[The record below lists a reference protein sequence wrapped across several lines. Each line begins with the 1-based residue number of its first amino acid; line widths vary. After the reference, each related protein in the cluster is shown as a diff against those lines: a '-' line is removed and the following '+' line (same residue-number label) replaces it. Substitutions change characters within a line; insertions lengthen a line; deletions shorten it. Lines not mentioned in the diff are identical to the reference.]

1 MPPVAASGAGLPVT
15 EAGAAA
21 LFLALALAVPL
32 LGLLARHLGQ
42 LLRLAGRTLAV
53 LGSLA
58 LLKVVGGFVGLS
70 LGVNFLNALT
80 MAVLGLPGFGL
91 LLLLD
96 WTCKL

>member
-1 MPPVAASGAGLPVT
+1 MPPVAGSGAGLPVT

-21 LFLALALAVPL
+21 LFLALALAIPL

-42 LLRLAGRTLAV
+42 LLRLAGRTLAA

>member
-1 MPPVAASGAGLPVT
+1 MPPVAGAGAGLPVT

-42 LLRLAGRTLAV
+42 LLRLAGRTLAA

-58 LLKVVGGFVGLS
+58 LLKAVGGFVGLS